1 MNHPLLVITE
11 LFLPTKGGTAVWF
24 DEVYR
29 RIGGKE
35 IHVVTAA
42 VPGSDEHDRDHPN
55 SIHRLRLQRHP
66 WLRPESLAMYLKL
79 LGSSLKLAFTQPVV
93 AVHAGR
99 VLPEGLIGWL
109 VAVCRRVPLLIYA
122 HGEEI
127 TTWTQPLKRRVM
139 RFSYRRADCIIAN
152 SRFTF
157 DELCKLGVDPARIRT
172 LFPGVDIERFRPGLP
187 AADLRQSI
195 GVGPGQPLLL
205 SVGRLSRRKG
215 FDQVIR
221 ALPALIEAGFDPHY
235 ALIGIGEE
243 QDHLVRLADELRV
256 RDRLH
261 LLGHVPTDTLA
272 RWYNGCELFV
282 MPNREV
288 DGDTEGF
295 GMVFLEAAACGRTAI
310 AGLAGGTGDAV
321 VDGETG
327 LRIDGAELPA
337 LTAAIAT
344 LLEDATL
351 RQQLATQALSRA
363 RRDFSWH
370 SVAQKTVQL
379 LPNGRRNPE

>member
-1 MNHPLLVITE
+1 MASTLIVITE

-42 VPGSDEHDRDHPN
+42 VPGSDEHDRGHPN
-55 SIHRLRLQRHP
+55 SIHRLELRRHP

-79 LGSSLKLAFTQPVV
+79 LSVSLKLAATQPID

-99 VLPEGLIGWL
+99 VLPEGFIGWM
-109 VAVCRRVPLLIYA
+109 VARFKRVPLLIYA

-139 RFSYRRADCIIAN
+139 RFSYRRADCVIAN

-157 DELCKLGVDPARIRT
+157 DELCKLGVDPARIRQI
-172 LFPGVDIERFRPGLP
+172 FPGVDIERFCPDLP

-195 GVGPGQPLLL
+195 GVGEGQLLLL

-221 ALPALIEAGFDPHY
+221 ALPALIAAGYDLHY
-235 ALIGIGEE
+235 AIIGIGE
-243 QDHLVRLADELRV
+243 DHDYLARLAGELAV
-256 RDRLH
+256 TSRLH
-261 LLGHVPTDTLA
+261 LLGHVPAEALP
-272 RWYNGCELFV
+272 RWYNGCDLFV
-282 MPNREV
+282 MPNRAV

-310 AGLAGGTGDAV
+310 AGQAGGTGDAV
-321 VDGETG
+321 IDGETG
-327 LRIDGAELPA
+327 LRIDGAQLAELVAAVERLLGDPA
-337 LTAAIAT
+337 LRQRLAA
-344 LLEDATL
+344 
-351 RQQLATQALSRA
+351 QALARA
-363 RRDFSWH
+363 RKEFSWS
-370 SVAQKTVQL
+370 SVAKRTMKL
-379 LPNGRRNPE
+379 LPESVTRS